1 VELREYWRVVIDR
14 LPIIVATFA
23 VAVVVAALSVFVLPQ
38 GSSAYAA
45 ELGLAVRPKPLPAT
59 ANPMY
64 SQDYYDYIA
73 SEYANDD
80 LIAIMQSDDFLKD
93 VQAVLAKSPGGVAG
107 GGIDAKK
114 AHRVVTITT
123 TSSTADGAL
132 RLAQGV
138 DNLLT
143 DPAAQSKYFDL
154 FTNRDLAVSVVD
166 QPRIVAQPAGR
177 NALLN
182 LVARSLVGLAM
193 GIVLAFL
200 VEYLDDTVR
209 SEDAAI
215 LGIPVL
221 AEIPGPGVPRAP
233 KDRYRV
239 STASRS
245 AALGP
250 AKETSWQPTSTRS
263 S

>member
-1 VELREYWRVVIDR
+1 VELREYWRVVVDR
-14 LPIIVATFA
+14 FPVIAVTFA
-23 VAVVVAALSVFVLPQ
+23 VAVVVAAISVFVLPQ

-45 ELGLAVRPKPLPAT
+45 ELGLAIRPKPLPPT

-80 LIAIMQSDDFLKD
+80 LIAILQSDDFLKE
-93 VQAVLAKSPGGVAG
+93 VQAALAKAPGGVVT

-123 TSSTADGAL
+123 TSSTGDGAL

-138 DNLLT
+138 NSVLT
-143 DPAAQSKYFDL
+143 DPSAQSRYFDL
-154 FTNRDLAVSVVD
+154 FTNRDLVVSVVD
-166 QPRIVAQPAGR
+166 QPRLVAQPAGR
-177 NALLN
+177 NPLLN
-182 LVARSLVGLAM
+182 LVARSLVGLAL
-193 GIVLAFL
+193 GVTLAFL

-209 SEDAAI
+209 PSDAAL
-215 LGIPVL
+215 LGSPIL
-221 AEIPGPGVPRAP
+221 AEIPGPGVPRSP
-233 KDRYRV
+233 KGRYRV
-239 STASRS
+239 STASWS
-245 AALGP
+245 TSLEVI
-250 AKETSWQPTSTRS
+250 KEASWQPTSTRS